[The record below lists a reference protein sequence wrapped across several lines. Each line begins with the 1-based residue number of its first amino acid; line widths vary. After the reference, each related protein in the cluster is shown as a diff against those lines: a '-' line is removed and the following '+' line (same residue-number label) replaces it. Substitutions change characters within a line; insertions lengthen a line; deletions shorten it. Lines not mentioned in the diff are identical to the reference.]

1 MKKKLSV
8 VFFLLVIL
16 ISGLSAQSEGTGWGW
31 QFGTGISGSLSY
43 FETGIMFPRINETVF
58 INAKLRAMS
67 AITWTS
73 FTNMNTDESVS
84 FHPVVLGGLISLG
97 GGSPLIADLIKVY
110 GGADFFLGHSMTPY
124 DSLFY
129 EVDNLFPPNL
139 TFGIWGH
146 FGLEFFTSENTAVF
160 IQSGG
165 GFKSM
170 IVEEKTNPYAVAG
183 SWLGSGFGIAM
194 GSNIYF

>member
-1 MKKKLSV
+1 MINKLIII
-8 VFFLLVIL
+8 FILLFL
-16 ISGLSAQSEGTGWGW
+16 ISSGITAQSNGNGWGW

-43 FETGIMFPRINETVF
+43 FETGLIFPRIDETVF
-58 INAKLRAMS
+58 INVKLRAMS
-67 AITWTS
+67 AVTWTN
-73 FTNMNTDESVS
+73 FTNMNTGESVS
-84 FHPVVLGGLISLG
+84 FHPVVVGGCLSVG
-97 GGSPLIADLIKVY
+97 GGNPVIEEYFKVY
-110 GGADFFLGHSMTPY
+110 GGTELFLGYSMTPY

-146 FGLEFFTSENTAVF
+146 FGLEFFTSDNNSVF

-170 IVEEKTNPYAVAG
+170 FVEDKTDPYAVAG
-183 SWLGSGFGIAM
+183 SWLGSGFGIEM